1 MVWDGLVA
9 VDLFCAGL
17 GAWTLIFTV
26 LASRKRSVSAA
37 GGADGSSSEAA
48 SVASSASNGSGEQRL
63 AQFKLVGFVF
73 AFIAVALGALILA
86 VDAKGGLL
94 HPLRYLHLLGNPTS
108 VMMWGVVL
116 ISVFLVAV
124 FVGIVLMML
133 KKPVPAALEW
143 VAVVCGVGVSL
154 YTGILLSVTSA
165 YPLWNPLALPLL
177 FLVSAAYTGYAAA
190 MLIAHLCTRGSFE
203 QPAWFSKAALVL
215 PVCGFVLVVLLV
227 ALTAGVSD
235 SSAAAAAATVTGL
248 ISGVWAPLFYGGVL
262 VIGLVVPFFLE
273 LYAAKMAKTGPVA
286 PWIRLAQWVCIL
298 IGGFALRYVVVV
310 AAVPV
315 FA

>member
-26 LASRKRSVSAA
+26 LASRKRAASAA
-37 GGADGSSSEAA
+37 GHADDSSSEATSIAGDA
-48 SVASSASNGSGEQRL
+48 SLNPSTQRL
-63 AQFKLVGFVF
+63 ATFKLAGFAF

-116 ISVFLVAV
+116 ISLFLIAV
-124 FVGIVLMML
+124 FVCMVLMFR
-133 KKPVPAALEW
+133 KKPVPTALEW
-143 VAVVCGVGVSL
+143 IAVVCGVGVSL

-165 YPLWNPLALPLL
+165 YPLWNPVALPLL

-190 MLIAHLCTRGSFE
+190 MLIAHLCTRGAFQ
-203 QPAWFSKAALVL
+203 QPAWFLKAALVL
-215 PVCGFVLVVLLV
+215 PVCGFALVMLLV

-235 SSAAAAAATVTGL
+235 SSAAAAAATVAGL
-248 ISGVWAPLFYGGVL
+248 VSGAWAPLFYGGVL
-262 VIGLVVPFFLE
+262 AVGFVVPFFLE
-273 LYAAKMAKTGPVA
+273 LYAVKMASDGSVA
-286 PWIRLAQWVCIL
+286 SWIRMVQWVCIL
-298 IGGFALRYVVVV
+298 AGGFALRYLVVV